1 MDLRGR
7 AIGHGL
13 TARPV
18 IVRLLAG
25 VITALV
31 VVWISRGELDPL
43 RATVPAVVLAG
54 TVLAWS
60 IHAAGT
66 QLPAGSVP
74 LLVLAAAAATYGC
87 VPETD
92 PLLQLAPVAGLSM
105 LVEVAARRPLGF
117 PAWWAAAGL
126 VFWAGV
132 HGSSGRASAL
142 VGALTAWWP
151 LVLLAVIGQLR
162 LLPGDR
168 RLRLALAMPAVTATL
183 IVARTGALERTVEPA
198 LRAAAVWCGAS
209 LAATAAVA
217 IGLRATAR
225 ARPVSG
231 PDGRRGARRRS
242 NRP

>member
-18 IVRLLAG
+18 AVRWLAG
-25 VITALV
+25 AATALV
-31 VVWISRGELDPL
+31 VVWISRSELDPL
-43 RATVPAVVLAG
+43 RATVPAVVAVG
-54 TVLAWS
+54 AVLAWS

-66 QLPAGSVP
+66 QLPVGGVP

-92 PLLQLAPVAGLSM
+92 PLLQLAPVAGLALLAEFSG
-105 LVEVAARRPLGF
+105 RRPLGF
-117 PAWWAAAGL
+117 PAWSAVAGL

-162 LLPGDR
+162 LLPDDR
-168 RLRLALAMPAVTATL
+168 RLRLALASPAVAATL

-209 LAATAAVA
+209 LVATAAVA
-217 IGLRATAR
+217 LGLRTANR
-225 ARPVSG
+225 VRPVNG

-242 NRP
+242 SRP